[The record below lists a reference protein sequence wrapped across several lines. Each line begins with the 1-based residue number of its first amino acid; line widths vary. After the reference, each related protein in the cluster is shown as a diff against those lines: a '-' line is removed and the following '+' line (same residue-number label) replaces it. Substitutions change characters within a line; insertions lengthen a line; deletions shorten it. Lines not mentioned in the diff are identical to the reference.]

1 MTFGHDRVRQFRA
14 PPVIVALGALLALF
28 VGGAFTVGRVF
39 ADPTETTP
47 TSTPRPTV
55 TADPVANKLFL
66 GFVRNR
72 YPELA
77 GASDTTLEQAGS
89 AACAV
94 FEAGGGLSDVY
105 ARIPPDSP
113 FTTLEL
119 AELVA
124 VGVQSYCPQYLNK
137 LTP

>member
-1 MTFGHDRVRQFRA
+1 MTRVRQFRA
-14 PPVIVALGALLALF
+14 PAVIVALAALLVLF
-28 VGGAFTVGRVF
+28 VGGAFTVGRAF
-39 ADPTETTP
+39 TDPNQTTP
-47 TSTPRPTV
+47 TSTPRPTS
-55 TADPVANKLFL
+55 TGRIANALFL
-66 GFVRNR
+66 GFVRSR

-77 GASDTTLEQAGS
+77 GASDVILEQAGS
-89 AACAV
+89 AACGV
-94 FEAGGGLSDVY
+94 FEDGGSLSDVY
-105 ARIPPDSP
+105 ARIPPTSP

>member
-1 MTFGHDRVRQFRA
+1 MNRVRQFRA
-14 PPVIVALGALLALF
+14 PPVIVAFGALAGLF
-28 VGGAFTVGRVF
+28 VGGAFTLGPVF
-39 ADPTETTP
+39 VDSTQTAP

-55 TADPVANKLFL
+55 TPDAVANALFL

-77 GASDTTLEQAGS
+77 SASDTILEQA
-89 AACAV
+89 AADSCAV
-94 FEAGGGLSDVY
+94 LEGGGGLSDVY
-105 ARIPPDSP
+105 ARIPESSP
-113 FTTLEL
+113 FTTHEL

-124 VGVQSYCPQYLNK
+124 VGVQSYCPQFLDK

>member
-1 MTFGHDRVRQFRA
+1 MHHGRQFRA
-14 PPVIVALGALLALF
+14 APVIVALSAIVVLF
-28 VGGAFTVGRVF
+28 VGGAFTVGWVF
-39 ADPTETTP
+39 ADPAVPTLINTPHPTTSP
-47 TSTPRPTV
+47 
-55 TADPVANKLFL
+55 DPVANKLFL

-77 GASDTTLEQAGS
+77 NASDAILEQAGS
-89 AACAV
+89 AACTV
-94 FEAGGGLSDVY
+94 FEGGGGLSDVY
-105 ARIPPDSP
+105 ARIPASSP
-113 FTTLEL
+113 FTTHEL

>member
-1 MTFGHDRVRQFRA
+1 MKRVRQFRT
-14 PPVIVALGALLALF
+14 PPVVIALGALLVLF

-39 ADPTETTP
+39 TDPNQTAP
-47 TSTPRPTV
+47 TSTPRPT
-55 TADPVANKLFL
+55 TTPDAVANELFL

-77 GASDTTLEQAGS
+77 SASDATLEQTAIDS
-89 AACAV
+89 CAIL
-94 FEAGGGLSDVY
+94 ESGGGLSDVY
-105 ARIPPDSP
+105 ARIPESSP
-113 FTTLEL
+113 FTTHEL

-124 VGVQSYCPQYLNK
+124 VGVQSYCPQFLDK

>member
-1 MTFGHDRVRQFRA
+1 MKRVAQLCT
-14 PPVIVALGALLALF
+14 PPVVVALGALLVLF
-28 VGGAFTVGRVF
+28 VGGAFTAGYVF
-39 ADPTETTP
+39 TDPNRTAPTATP
-47 TSTPRPTV
+47 LPIT

-77 GASDTTLEQAGS
+77 GASDKLLEQAGS
-89 AACAV
+89 DACTV
-94 FEAGGGLSDVY
+94 FQGGGGLSDVY
-105 ARIPPDSP
+105 ARIPESSP
-113 FTTLEL
+113 FTTHEL

-124 VGVQSYCPQYLNK
+124 VGVQSYCPQFLDK